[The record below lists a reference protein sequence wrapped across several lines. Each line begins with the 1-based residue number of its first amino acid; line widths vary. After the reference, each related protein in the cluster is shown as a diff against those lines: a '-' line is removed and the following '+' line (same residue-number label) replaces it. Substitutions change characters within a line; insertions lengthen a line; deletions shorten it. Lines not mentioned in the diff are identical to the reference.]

1 MRGANVM
8 RIYITKRF
16 SGKRLFLGFLG
27 IGGTG
32 YFTIKHIID
41 NLEGIERVGIIDT
54 AYIQPI
60 ASFDGEQIRFPI
72 EIYARGEDIFL
83 KIDELPRGWRGNKL
97 LKSIIKYFK
106 AKGIEEIISVGGLTK
121 NLQEDSSDTVRIVYN
136 RYWNKELPYKL
147 APKNLRIYG
156 PLAMVL
162 LYSELYRIPAVSI
175 LAFSN
180 DTMIDPMAVSKAIEV
195 INEIFGYGVPT
206 DELIE
211 AAYEINKMMRE
222 IDEFSEKGGKN
233 IYT

>member
-1 MRGANVM
+1 MK
-8 RIYITKRF
+8 IYVSKRF
-16 SGKRLFLGFLG
+16 SGKRLFIGFMG

-32 YFTIKHIID
+32 YLTIKHIID

-60 ASFDGEQIRFPI
+60 ASFDGERLRFPI

-83 KIDELPRGWRGNKL
+83 KIDELPKGWRGNKL
-97 LKSIIKYFK
+97 LRSMIKYFK
-106 AKGIEEIISVGGLTK
+106 AKGIEEIISIGGLTK
-121 NLQEDSSDTVRIVYN
+121 NLQEDSSDYVRILYN
-136 RYWNKELPYKL
+136 RYWSKRFPYKV
-147 APKNLRIYG
+147 APKNLRVYG
-156 PLAMVL
+156 PLALVL

-180 DTMIDPMAVSKAIEV
+180 DTMIDLMAVSKAVEV
-195 INEIFGYGVPT
+195 INNIFGYGIPI

-211 AAYEINKMMRE
+211 ATYEFNRMMKE
-222 IDEFSEKGGKN
+222 IEEYSEKGGKN